1 MATRPEERPT
11 TALSEEKVVEFLMDI
26 RDRVDAVELLKSQHE
41 DTHEVSFYKG
51 QLTELNRI
59 IENSK
64 LFFNMDVFDLNY
76 AHKMLDSYE
85 LSLQDASGK
94 GFMAMVKAFDVNHA
108 QHKAMLDYPDYSLVE
123 ARKIQ

>member
-1 MATRPEERPT
+1 MVIRHEEKPL
-11 TALSEEKVVEFLMDI
+11 TALSEEKIVEFLMDI

-51 QLTELNRI
+51 QLAELNRI

-94 GFMAMVKAFDVNHA
+94 GFQAKVKAFDVEHA
-108 QHKAMLDYPDYSLVE
+108 QHKAALDYPDYSFVE
-123 ARKIQ
+123 ARKI